1 MDVQNIKTFVK
12 VAELKSFTKAAA
24 EMNYVQS
31 TATMQVRQL
40 EKELGYPLFDR
51 IGKRVSLTEYGAE
64 FLGYAYE
71 MLHAVERAER
81 IGDADREIG
90 GALRIGISESLL
102 FSSLAP
108 LLPQFKSDYPQ
119 LRLSV
124 KTGHMLDLVEQIKQ
138 NQLDM
143 IYVAANHNVDP
154 DLVSYYKREES
165 LAFLCAAT
173 HPLVSQHD
181 IPIDELMTY
190 EFLVTE
196 HEGICQGRL
205 RELAAQHNQTLCAP
219 IEIDSA
225 HVIARL
231 VRRGVGLAF
240 LPRHFVEKELEDGTL
255 VALDVN
261 VEMPR
266 YYSQI
271 LCHKNRYVSPI
282 MCRLIEA
289 IKFARPEG

>member
-1 MDVQNIKTFVK
+1 MDIQNIKTFVK

-64 FLGYAYE
+64 FLGCAYE
-71 MLHAVERAER
+71 LLHVMERAEG
-81 IGDADREIG
+81 IGTADREIG
-90 GALRIGISESLL
+90 GTLRIGVSESLL
-102 FSSLAP
+102 FSSLSP
-108 LLPQFKSDYPQ
+108 LLPLFKRQYPQ

-124 KTGHMLDLVEQIKQ
+124 KTGHILELVEQIKK

-143 IYVAANHNVDP
+143 IYISANHNVDS
-154 DLVSYYKREES
+154 DLVSYYKREEQ
-165 LAFLCAAT
+165 LTFICGNT
-173 HPLVSQHD
+173 HPLARRSH
-181 IPIDELMTY
+181 ILFDELMTY

-205 RELAAQHNQTLCAP
+205 RELAAEHGQTLLAP

-225 HVIARL
+225 HVIAQL
-231 VRRGVGLAF
+231 VKQGVGLAF
-240 LPRHFVEKELEDGTL
+240 LPRHFVEDELRDGSL
-255 VALDVN
+255 VALDAGV
-261 VEMPR
+261 VMPR

-271 LCHKNRYVSPI
+271 FCHKSRWVSPL
-282 MCRLIEA
+282 MSRLIEA
-289 IKFARPEG
+289 IRTARPE